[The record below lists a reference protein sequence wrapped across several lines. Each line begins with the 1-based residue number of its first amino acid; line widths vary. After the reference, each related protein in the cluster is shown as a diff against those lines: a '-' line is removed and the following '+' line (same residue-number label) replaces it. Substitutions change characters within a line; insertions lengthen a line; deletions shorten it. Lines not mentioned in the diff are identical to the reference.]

1 MKAKRGSK
9 KRNSVIG
16 VVIMIVVLIS
26 VVLGRFNNDFDKV
39 NVPTADSANS
49 YSAFV
54 KVHIIDVGQGSS
66 ALVQCGETGILIDAG
81 EIEYG
86 DTVVDYLKNSG
97 IKMLDYAVISHPHSD
112 HMGGMLKVL
121 KSFKVK
127 NVIMPQLSSKNMPTT
142 RLYENLLLLLDE
154 KDVNVIAASYGSRYN
169 VGLATLETYGPVEQ
183 ASDLNN
189 MSVICKV
196 KAASTTFLFP
206 GDAQSKEMKSINT
219 LSPDLKCQVYAMAH
233 HGSSSSLNKQFL
245 NNADFDVAV
254 ISCGSGN
261 SYGHPHKEVLSYL
274 KKNNKEYYRTDKD
287 GNIIFTCNEKGYNI
301 SFN

>member
-1 MKAKRGSK
+1 MKGKRGSD
-9 KRNSVIG
+9 KRRSIVG
-16 VVIMIVVLIS
+16 AVIMIVAVIS
-26 VVLGRFNNDFDKV
+26 IVLGRFNKNFDEIS
-39 NVPTADSANS
+39 VPTVNSASS
-49 YSAFV
+49 YSDSV
-54 KVHIIDVGQGSS
+54 RVHIIDVGQGSS
-66 ALVQCGETGILIDAG
+66 ALVQCAETGILIDAG

-86 DTVVDYLKNSG
+86 DTVVAYLKKAG

-127 NVIMPQLSSKNMPTT
+127 NVIMPKLSSKNIPTT

-154 KDVNVIAASYGSRYN
+154 KDVNVIAASYGSSYN
-169 VGLATLETYGPVEQ
+169 VGKAILETYGPVEQ
-183 ASDLNN
+183 VSDLNN

-206 GDAQSKEMKSINT
+206 GDAENKEMKSINA
-219 LSPDLKCQVYAMAH
+219 LSPNLKCQVYAMAH
-233 HGSSSSLNKQFL
+233 HGSNSSLNKQFL
-245 NNADFDVAV
+245 KNADFDVAV

-274 KKNNKEYYRTDKD
+274 KANNKEYYRTDKD